1 MTRGTKK
8 AGFGGISPVSGSLWR
23 GRMRFGLRGLRQ
35 MVLSTSRRPVS
46 RKSKILPGYGG
57 PFAGRDVACVSRFA
71 IHHSSIHAHSY
82 IPPSH
87 ALSQACMAGHLFRG
101 ARDASDATASML
113 PDCRAHL
120 VLVHARCDTVI
131 HLSFVGSV
139 ESRGLMVPPNMQIEG
154 DGVRGVDCKGELNGA
169 RVR

>member
-1 MTRGTKK
+1 MLQKRMTRGTKK

-35 MVLSTSRRPVS
+35 MVLSQTSRRPVS
-46 RKSKILPGYGG
+46 CLSKILPGYGG

-71 IHHSSIHAHSY
+71 THHSSIHAHSY

-87 ALSQACMAGHLFRG
+87 TLSHACMAGHLFRG
-101 ARDASDATASML
+101 ARDATASML

-120 VLVHARCDTVI
+120 VLVHVRATPSSIC
-131 HLSFVGSV
+131 HLWGAWRAVDSWC
-139 ESRGLMVPPNMQIEG
+139 RQIC
-154 DGVRGVDCKGELNGA
+154 R
-169 RVR
+169 

>member
-1 MTRGTKK
+1 MLQKRMTRGTKK

-101 ARDASDATASML
+101 ARDATASML

-120 VLVHARCDTVI
+120 FLVHVRASASSIC
-131 HLSFVGSV
+131 HLW
-139 ESRGLMVPPNMQIEG
+139 GLGRAVDSWCRQIC
-154 DGVRGVDCKGELNGA
+154 R
-169 RVR
+169 